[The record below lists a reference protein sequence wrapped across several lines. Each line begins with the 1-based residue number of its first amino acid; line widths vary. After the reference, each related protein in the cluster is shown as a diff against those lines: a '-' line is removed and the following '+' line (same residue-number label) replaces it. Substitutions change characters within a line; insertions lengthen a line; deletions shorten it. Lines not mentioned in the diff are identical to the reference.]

1 MQWHNLTNS
10 EYIQNACWPLVV
22 VSNSPENQH
31 DFCRLNNVPRK
42 PLCSYIVKDHK
53 GNENNIIVLSDSI
66 AKFDRNT
73 KGKIN
78 NSI

>member
-1 MQWHNLTNS
+1 MQWHNFTNP
-10 EYIQNACWPLVV
+10 EYIQNACWPPVV
-22 VSNSPENQH
+22 VGNSSENQD
-31 DFCRLNNVPRK
+31 DFCRLKNVPRETF
-42 PLCSYIVKDHK
+42 CSYIVKDHK